1 MIRIAPQ
8 GWLISLLLIGLIL
21 FSCAC
26 SPAPSLTA
34 VAPDPRLNLGV
45 ETEPLEMLSTTSLET
60 TAVSVP
66 LVGSVLFRPASESLQ
81 GFWLLRSA
89 RLDCPIR
96 QFVRVS
102 EQTDLL
108 STPAQ
113 GEIVKIRGSRSTPR
127 FFQAE
132 QIQSPPAGGQFLPVT
147 AETRIGNTRFFLE
160 VALTPEQQQTGLKF
174 RDDLASD
181 EGMVFPLVPR
191 RSVAIVTSDVL
202 VDLDVIFVDR
212 GEVISIAA
220 NTPPCSLSPC
230 PLYTPPAN
238 QPVDHVLELL
248 GGTAS
253 AKGLREGDR
262 ISLIRLPC

>member
-1 MIRIAPQ
+1 
-8 GWLISLLLIGLIL
+8 
-21 FSCAC
+21 
-26 SPAPSLTA
+26 
-34 VAPDPRLNLGV
+34 
-45 ETEPLEMLSTTSLET
+45 
-60 TAVSVP
+60 
-66 LVGSVLFRPASESLQ
+66 
-81 GFWLLRSA
+81 LLRSA

-102 EQTDLL
+102 DQTDLL

-113 GEIVKIRGSRSTPR
+113 GEIVKIRGLRSTPR

-147 AETRIGNTRFFLE
+147 AETLIGGTRFFLE

-174 RDDLASD
+174 RDDLAPD
-181 EGMVFPLVPR
+181 EGMLFPIVPR

-202 VDLDVIFVDR
+202 ADLDVIFIDR

-220 NTPPCSLSPC
+220 NTPPCSLAPC
-230 PLYTPPAN
+230 PLFTPPAN

-253 AKGLREGDR
+253 AQGLQEGDQ
-262 ISLIRLPC
+262 ISVTRLPC